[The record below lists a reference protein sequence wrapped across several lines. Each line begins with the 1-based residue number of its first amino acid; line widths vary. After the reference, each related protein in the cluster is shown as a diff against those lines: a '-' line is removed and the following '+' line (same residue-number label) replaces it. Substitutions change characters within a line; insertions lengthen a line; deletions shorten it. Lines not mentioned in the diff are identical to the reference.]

1 MIYFLA
7 AALRDETAEMLI
19 QQGLDEIANVS
30 TSEQIAFLLVE
41 RARLLDELE
50 AEQNRTMTPSVNSTL
65 TETTCP
71 QTPGLSTP
79 GINTPGPSED
89 GRMSAVEFEQTLER
103 ERSQFEEE
111 LSQSRESIK
120 KLKERLKREH
130 EEEINALMEENNK
143 LEDDYEEAKA
153 KVRSRTNSQKGCVKQ
168 VKVSS
173 RTNSEKVVE
182 YSDG

>member
-1 MIYFLA
+1 MCRIRIHRDPSHSVIVA

-19 QQGLDEIANVS
+19 QQGLEEIANVS

-50 AEQNRTMTPSVNSTL
+50 AEQNRTMTPSVTPAL
-65 TETTCP
+65 TDTTCP

-103 ERSQFEEE
+103 ERTQFEEE

-120 KLKERLKREH
+120 QLKERLKREH

-153 KVRSRTNSQKGCVKQ
+153 KVRKP
-168 VKVSS
+168 SS
-173 RTNSEKVVE
+173 SILITPCM
-182 YSDG
+182 

>member
-1 MIYFLA
+1 MRYIMLAA

-19 QQGLDEIANVS
+19 QQGLEEIASVS

-50 AEQNRTMTPSVNSTL
+50 AEQNRTMTPSVNSAL
-65 TETTCP
+65 TDTTCP

-103 ERSQFEEE
+103 ERTQFEDE
-111 LSQSRESIK
+111 LNQSRESIK
-120 KLKERLKREH
+120 KLKERLKQEH

-143 LEDDYEEAKA
+143 LEDDYEEAK
-153 KVRSRTNSQKGCVKQ
+153 S
-168 VKVSS
+168 KVSS
-173 RTNSEKVVE
+173 IEIKSERL
-182 YSDG
+182 